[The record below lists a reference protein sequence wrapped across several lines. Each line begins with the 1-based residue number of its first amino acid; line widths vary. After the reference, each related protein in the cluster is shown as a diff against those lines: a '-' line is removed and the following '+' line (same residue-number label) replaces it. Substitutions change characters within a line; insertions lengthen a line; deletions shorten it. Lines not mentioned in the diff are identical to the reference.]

1 MQERA
6 AEDDS
11 KVFNLGDG
19 GRSSWKGE
27 YAEEHQKSV
36 LYMQSLRHPS
46 GDVDK
51 QLDIGVRS

>member
-6 AEDDS
+6 AKDDS

-19 GRSSWKGE
+19 GRNSWKGE
-27 YAEEHQKSV
+27 DAEEHEKSV

-51 QLDIGVRS
+51 